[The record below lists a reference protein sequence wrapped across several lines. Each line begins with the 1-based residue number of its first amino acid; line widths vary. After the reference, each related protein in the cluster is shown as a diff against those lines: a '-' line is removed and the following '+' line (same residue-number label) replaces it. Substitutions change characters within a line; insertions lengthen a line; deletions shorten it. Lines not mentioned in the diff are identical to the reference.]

1 VHKHLLRHARDH
13 EAVEHDGLP
22 DVACL
27 ELRAATRPR
36 DPKALAVERLVL
48 RAGGVVVVALVQRE
62 ALVLL
67 LDHIQLKFHL
77 LRGISIARHSTQY
90 ECHVVVKLHFRA
102 RTDHMHIQTNGAV
115 T

>member
-1 VHKHLLRHARDH
+1 MHKHVLRHARDH

-27 ELRAATRPR
+27 ELRAATRRR
-36 DPKALAVERLVL
+36 DPKAVAVERLVL
-48 RAGGVVVVALVQRE
+48 FDGGVVLAALVHRE

-77 LRGISIARHSTQY
+77 LRGISIARHSTQH

-102 RTDHMHIQTNGAV
+102 RTDHMHI
-115 T
+115 